1 MKKKLIDIYA
11 VQTKIVFFPFVRAIK
26 RYKLKLFKDDIL
38 AAISVALLA
47 IPQAIAYSLLADLPV
62 LAGIFSSI
70 FGSIFTGAFG
80 SSRHLIAGPSTGVA
94 ILIQMIIAN
103 IMFVHFPEAIGDQKE
118 MIVLNLLMFLVFIVG
133 VMQLAFGFLNL
144 GKLLQFVSRSV
155 ILGYFAGVGVA
166 IIINQLYY
174 LFGLSSSTFS
184 PSAVMKA
191 YFFILHIAE
200 INIIALIIG
209 LLSITVLLLLKWKY
223 KKFPSALVMVIA
235 ISVLV
240 YFLNFL
246 LKKTDLKVPV
256 LVDLGMTNIP
266 KVRLVLPFLDFK
278 LLYILF
284 FPALAVALLSILEVS
299 SISKGIAS
307 KSGQKIRSNQEVFGV
322 GLSNLILSFF
332 YSAMPSSASVSRTT
346 LNYQIGAKT
355 RFAAVYSGII
365 IAVLIF
371 FFWPFVKHVPL
382 TALAAILIVMVLSV
396 VEIRHV
402 KLCFRAGIGDAVVF
416 SLTMASCLVFRLD
429 IAFFIGIIIS
439 IIFYLRR
446 AAVPNLIEYA
456 FDKEGKLTVVTPKRE
471 THRKIRIIG
480 IAGELFFAAVDLV
493 QNTLQKMIKEK
504 DIKVIILRLQNIYHV
519 DASICLSILRLNDYL
534 KSKNKYLLICGVT
547 GEVSQIFI
555 KTGIVKQLGRDKIFL
570 THEVKP
576 QLSTKH
582 AIKRAEELISKNNI
596 SKSSKKTTSK

>member
-1 MKKKLIDIYA
+1 MRKKLIDIYA
-11 VQTKIVFFPFVRAIK
+11 VQTRVVFFPFIKAIK
-26 RYKLKLFKDDIL
+26 RYKLKFFKDDIV

-62 LAGIFSSI
+62 QAGIFSAI

-80 SSRHLIAGPSTGVA
+80 SSRHLIAGPSTGIA
-94 ILIQMIIAN
+94 ILIQMIVAN
-103 IMFVHFPEAIGDQKE
+103 IMFVNFPEAMGDQKE
-118 MIVLNLLMFLVFIVG
+118 LIVLNLLMFLVFIVG
-133 VMQLAFGFLNL
+133 VIQLAFGFFNL

-174 LFGLSSSTFS
+174 LFGISSSTFS

-200 INIIALIIG
+200 INIIVLIIG
-209 LLSITVLLLLKWKY
+209 LLSLSILILLKWKY
-223 KKFPSALVMVIA
+223 KKFPSALIMVVV

-246 LKKTDLKVPV
+246 LKTSNLKVPV
-256 LVDLGMTNIP
+256 LVDLGLT
-266 KVRLVLPFLDFK
+266 KVPTIKLVLPFLDFK

-299 SISKGIAS
+299 SISKGIATL
-307 KSGQKIRSNQEVFGV
+307 SGQKIRSNQEVFGV
-322 GLSNLILSFF
+322 GLSNLVLSFF

-365 IAVLIF
+365 IAFLIF
-371 FFWPFVKHVPL
+371 FLWPLVKHVPL

-402 KLCFRAGIGDAVVF
+402 KLCFRAGIGDAAVF

-429 IAFFIGIIIS
+429 VAFFIGIIIS
-439 IIFYLRR
+439 IVFYLRR

-456 FDKEGKLTVVTPKRE
+456 FDKKGKLTVVTPKKE
-471 THRKIRIIG
+471 PHRKIRIIG

-504 DIKVIILRLQNIYHV
+504 EIKVVILRLQNIYHV

-547 GEVSQIFI
+547 HEVLQIFL
-555 KTGIVKQLGRDKIFL
+555 KTGVVKQLGKDKIFL
-570 THEVKP
+570 THEAKP

-582 AIKRAEELISKNNI
+582 AIKRAEELIEKTI
-596 SKSSKKTTSK
+596 KSSKKTVSK

>member
-1 MKKKLIDIYA
+1 MRKKLIDIYA
-11 VQTKIVFFPFVRAIK
+11 VQTRIIFFPFIKAIK

-38 AAISVALLA
+38 AAVSVALLA

-62 LAGIFSSI
+62 LAGIFSAI

-80 SSRHLIAGPSTGVA
+80 SSKHLIAGPSTGVA

-103 IMFVHFPEAIGDQKE
+103 IMFVHFPEAVGDQKE

-133 VMQLAFGFLNL
+133 VIQLAFGFFNL

-155 ILGYFAGVGVA
+155 ILGYFAGVGVV

-200 INIIALIIG
+200 INIISLIIG
-209 LLSITVLLLLKWKY
+209 LLSIAILILLKWKY
-223 KKFPSALVMVIA
+223 KKFPSALVMVVA

-240 YFLNFL
+240 YFLNFY
-246 LKKTDLKVPV
+246 LKTHDLKVPV
-256 LVDLGMTNIP
+256 LVDLGMT
-266 KVRLVLPFLDFK
+266 KVPRVKLVLPFLDFK

-299 SISKGIAS
+299 SISKGIAT

-332 YSAMPSSASVSRTT
+332 YSAMPSSASISRTT
-346 LNYQIGAKT
+346 LNYQVGAKT
-355 RFAAVYSGII
+355 RFAAIYSGVI
-365 IAVLIF
+365 IAFLIF

-429 IAFFIGIIIS
+429 VAFFIGIIIS
-439 IIFYLRR
+439 IVFYLRR

-456 FDKEGKLTVVTPKRE
+456 FDKEGKLSVVTPKRE
-471 THRKIRIIG
+471 NHRKIRIIG

-547 GEVSQIFI
+547 QEVSHIFI
-555 KTGIVKQLGRDKIFL
+555 KTGIVKQLGKDKIFL
-570 THEVKP
+570 THEAKP

-582 AIKRAEELISKNNI
+582 AIKRAEELISKNSAN
-596 SKSSKKTTSK
+596 KKTTSK